1 MKTKSKEKGIS
12 LIVLIVTIVVAVI
25 LITVAITAF
34 NSNRA
39 DLQARQVQFKQNF
52 KILENELTSYLTD
65 NKIKDANESIY
76 VNSTDDNLKQMIPSV
91 EKTGFE
97 DLVMVCNSQ
106 LVFREDADLSSDE
119 KKWAEE
125 IASVVS
131 SCDDLNK
138 VSDYFGITL
147 DKNGGIFT
155 IPVGSDSIP
164 VSTKINIAN
173 SSHKAKYGFSNT
185 QYEEPSEFKSI
196 SSGQTISEEKTG
208 GTYYIWI
215 KVYDGEDNYLGKYI
229 SSPFIVNYVVEFDAN
244 GGSNAPET
252 EYKNYL
258 SSLVLPVE
266 TPTRDGYDFAGW
278 SIDNSATV
286 NYGAGDVYSND
297 KSVRLYAVWE
307 NKNVSMLIISED
319 VGRETTV
326 YGRNGGTTVVDTIPK
341 KEGYVFA
348 GWDLTGV
355 GSFNSGTKVYTFGN
369 GVGKLTAIWEEAV
382 AVVVEDN
389 EYYGQLYSAI
399 ASCGTEEQKQ
409 VKLLKDIELPFGGSV
424 PQSYNVRLNL
434 NGKSVT
440 SNVSGNLIVN
450 NGTLEVYNGDVET
463 VGSIIDN
470 RGDLTI
476 TSGNYISHSG
486 NTIVNSTGNLNI
498 NGGDILSEKANAL
511 LQSSRS
517 NNNTINISGGI
528 IRSSGDQA
536 TIGLAGNINLN
547 INSGLIANNGTG
559 TTIFVSA
566 PTNITI
572 NGATIAATGG
582 HVLYNTANSNI
593 IINSCNMYNSN
604 RYAIFNDGATIEF
617 NDGSI
622 NAKSVGVFNNS
633 GRFRMNDGY
642 ISSVGDRAIYNSA
655 SGEVYIL
662 GGNLNSESATLSALS
677 NANGKFVIGT
687 NDSDVSVSS
696 PSVVGNYEGIRGN
709 FEFYDGKIIG
719 KKAINGTVTATPTN
733 YRAVIE
739 KQNDLEIATLSNKYT
754 LSRTGTEGGTVS
766 GSYGVITVGV
776 SCTVIAT
783 PLVGYNFDGW
793 YDGNT
798 KVSSNANY
806 TFNMPAKDLEL
817 KAKFVARGDISFKVE
832 HYVMDTAGNYPVSP
846 TNVTDYSNGTSGVS
860 VKLSDYK
867 KTDLEVKDGIYY
879 DYGQVRGKT
888 VDTTNILNDG
898 STVIKLYYSRT
909 YGTLTTVAG
918 TNTLAVTG
926 YQKNK
931 YYYGATIKKVTALPM
946 EKTGYTVT
954 FEKWNTTNS
963 VVSPTTN
970 PIEGFVWPAMPND
983 TDITITSIFKDSINK
998 STINIDPSGGSV
1010 VIESPTGSASKT
1022 ITSKTGFTQNYN
1034 TTLSYAAPKRNNDVN
1049 NTTYTTTFIYAN
1061 GQNND
1066 TKTATKTDTT
1076 KYSFTKWVFD
1086 GVMYGNVSSISGA
1099 GKYTFSENN
1108 NVTTNMKAEYS
1119 MTKTSSTTE
1128 IELPTPNS
1136 KSGYTF
1142 DGWYTQETGGERI
1155 GDAGSMYK
1163 PTSNITLY
1171 AHWITNSSRLTINP
1185 NGGSVSITSP
1195 TGGTSKTITTNT
1207 SFIQNYDT
1215 TLTYGVPTKA
1225 NKTTTSSYTVTFNYN
1240 GNGKS
1245 DESKVSN
1252 VTTTTKYTFASWT
1265 KSNPFYGT
1273 MSSTTSSGTYTFPS
1287 NSNVGS
1293 TITAKYNETNSSTV
1307 TSVTAPTATREGYTF
1322 LGWYDMP
1329 SGGNKIVDGN
1339 GKYTPNQ
1346 NTTLYANWQAS
1357 KSSVTVNPNGGSVQ
1371 ISSANGTE
1379 TITESKKYT
1388 QDYGTFLT
1396 YSVPSKSQVKNTETY
1411 TVAYDTNGNS
1421 QTITSN
1427 QSVKTTTTKYA
1438 FSKWNLSS
1446 PFAGSLS
1453 SITSNGTYTFAA
1465 SEVAN
1470 NAMTAEYTS
1479 TNTSETTSVT
1489 LPTPNN
1495 RTGYT
1500 FDAWYLDNSFSNIA
1514 GKAGASYTPDNNVT
1528 LVANWNVNK
1537 YKLTRT
1543 AETGGSVSGPS
1554 GDIAFDTSCTVTA
1567 TVNSGY
1573 SFMGWYE
1580 GNTLITSS
1588 TSYTFKMPAKDYN
1601 LTAKFHKNTVE
1612 VVGKE
1617 SQPEF
1622 SITGASLSSGTAGIW
1637 LKAPDSGFTLTITE
1651 SGGFGLYSATALRG
1665 ETTLVASNA
1674 PQTAGSSYTTT
1685 GEEYIYLNGYGSIKV
1700 TLPDGSDAIIVDNRP
1715 TYTVTYYS
1723 PSTTT
1728 IYKQLSV
1735 KEMDYFSTPADP
1747 PAPTTAVVF
1756 DEWSLS
1762 SGTPVSPGYTKE
1774 NLVYNAKFKSA
1785 TFYTLTITGCK
1796 HGTPT
1801 ISAPSGDI
1809 KGSLTPSSDGK
1820 CTIQIRN
1827 GTTFSIS
1834 MTTKGEYVFNGFK
1847 KSGGTTTTT
1856 KINETVKNSDL
1867 EYSVSW
1873 DAAIAQI
1880 EKTVGSTTIITYY
1893 RSVPD
1898 AFDAVQSNQTIR
1910 LLANSTTSRTATL
1923 LSSKTNVTLEM
1934 NRYYIMNAMNG
1945 SSTNRIITNYGGLTI
1960 YGTGSIDNNSIIA
1973 FSNDTIYNNGD
1984 LTIDGISVER
1994 AIAAP
1999 TTNDNAIYNT
2009 ANGTVNIKNSKIKS
2023 GTRYVVFSKGTLNVS
2038 GGTVIE
2044 ASKNRGVYSTG
2055 TFNLAGGTVKSTAT
2069 EEPGER
2075 CNAITIMG
2083 GKFNMSGNP
2092 SNTIVTSQVS
2102 DAIHLSGSNTVGTI
2116 TGGYVKSAS
2125 HAGIWVVRDAT
2136 LYLRGSDSSGVS
2148 TSNPMIIGQTYAI
2161 SLISIDSTTGAE
2173 NEEGTLYF
2181 YGGRCIGYMNSDT
2194 KSISYKKK
2202 LYSSSK
2208 GIHFERNGTTNT
2220 AYPNK

>member
-25 LITVAITAF
+25 LITVVITAF
-34 NSNRA
+34 DSNRA

-125 IASVVS
+125 IAPVVS

-229 SSPFIVNYVVEFDAN
+229 SSPFIVNYIVEFDAN
-244 GGSNAPET
+244 GGSNAPES

-348 GWDLTGV
+348 GWALTGV

-476 TSGNYISHSG
+476 TSGNYISHNG

-528 IRSSGDQA
+528 IRSSGDQS

-559 TTIFVSA
+559 TTIFVSV
-566 PTNITI
+566 PTNVTI
-572 NGATIAATGG
+572 NGATIASTGSY
-582 HVLYNTANSNI
+582 VLYNTANSNI
-593 IINSCNMYNSN
+593 VINSCNMYNPN
-604 RYAIFNDGATIEF
+604 GYAIFNDGAAIEF
-617 NDGSI
+617 NNGSI

-642 ISSVGDRAIYNSA
+642 ISSVEDRAIYNST

-662 GGNLNSESATLSALS
+662 GGNVNSDSATLSALS

-696 PSVVGNYEGIRGN
+696 PGIVGKYGGIRGN

-719 KKAINGTVTATPTN
+719 KKAISGTVTATPTN

-739 KQNDLEIATLSNKYT
+739 KSNDLEIATLSNKYT

-776 SCTVIAT
+776 SCTVTAT
-783 PLVGYNFDGW
+783 PLTGYSFEGW

-798 KVSSNANY
+798 KVSSDANY
-806 TFNMPAKDLEL
+806 TFNMPARDLEL
-817 KAKFVARGDISFKVE
+817 KANFVGKNDIAFKVE
-832 HYVMDTAGNYPVSP
+832 HYVMDTSGNYPVTP
-846 TNVTDYSNGTSGVS
+846 TDVTNYSSGTSGAS

-918 TNTLAVTG
+918 TNTLTVTASE
-926 YQKNK
+926 KNK
-931 YYYGATIKKVTALPM
+931 YYYGASVEKITALPI

-983 TDITITSIFKDSINK
+983 TDITLTSIFKDSINK

-1061 GQNND
+1061 GQSND

-1108 NVTTNMKAEYS
+1108 NVTTNMKAEYN

-1136 KSGYTF
+1136 KSGYMF
-1142 DGWYTQETGGERI
+1142 DGWYTQETDGERI

-1185 NGGSVSITSP
+1185 NGGSVSVTSP

-1215 TLTYGVPTKA
+1215 TLTYGVPTKE
-1225 NKTTTSSYTVTFNYN
+1225 NKTSTSSYTVTFNYN

-1287 NSNVGS
+1287 NSSVGS
-1293 TITAKYNETNSSTV
+1293 TITAKYNETNSSTI
-1307 TSVTAPTATREGYTF
+1307 TSVTAPVATREGYTF

-1396 YSVPSKSQVKNTETY
+1396 YSVPSKSQIKNTETY

-1427 QSVKTTTTKYA
+1427 QAVKTTTAKYA

-1470 NAMTAEYTS
+1470 NTMTAEYTS

-1500 FDAWYLDNSFSNIA
+1500 FDAWYLDSSFKTMA
-1514 GKAGASYTPDNNVT
+1514 GKAGASYTPSKSVT
-1528 LVANWNVNK
+1528 LIANWNVNK
-1537 YKLTRT
+1537 YTLTRT

-1567 TVNSGY
+1567 TANSGY

-1588 TSYTFKMPAKDYN
+1588 TSYTFKMPAKNYN

-1612 VVGKE
+1612 VVGKD
-1617 SQPEF
+1617 SQPGF
-1622 SITGASLSSGTAGIW
+1622 SITGASLSSGAAGIW
-1637 LKAPDSGFTLTITE
+1637 LKAPDSGFTFTITG
-1651 SGGFGLYSATALRG
+1651 SNGFVIYSASTLRG
-1665 ETTLVASNA
+1665 DKTSVASNA
-1674 PQTAGSSYTTT
+1674 PQTTGSSYTTT
-1685 GEEYIYLNGYGSIKV
+1685 GEEYIYLSGYGSIKV
-1700 TLPDGSDAIIVDNRP
+1700 TLPDGSNAIIVDNRP

-1723 PSTTT
+1723 PSSTTV
-1728 IYKQLSV
+1728 YKQISV

-1785 TFYTLTITGCK
+1785 TFYTLTITGCT

-1827 GTTFSIS
+1827 GTTFSVS

-1880 EKTVGSTTIITYY
+1880 EKTVGSTTTITYY

-1898 AFDAVQSNQTIR
+1898 AFDAVQSDQIIR

-1923 LSSKTNVTLEM
+1923 SSSKTGVTLRMDGHEFM
-1934 NRYYIMNAMNG
+1934 SPYSG
-1945 SSTNRIITNYGGLTI
+1945 SSYIALRNYGELEVVGNGYKSESTI
-1960 YGTGSIDNNSIIA
+1960 RA
-1973 FSNDTIYNNGD
+1973 FYTDTISNYGKLKLD
-1984 LTIDGISVER
+1984 CITVER
-1994 AIAAP
+1994 AISAP
-1999 TTNDNAIYNT
+1999 TSNDNAIYNSSS
-2009 ANGTVNIKNSKIKS
+2009 GTVDIQGSNITS
-2023 GTRYVVFSKGTLNVS
+2023 GTRYVIKSAGTLNIYNS
-2038 GGTVIE
+2038 TQVI
-2044 ASKNRGVYSTG
+2044 ATKNRGVYSTG
-2055 TFNLAGGTVKSTAT
+2055 TLNLSKATIKSTAT

-2083 GKFNMSGNP
+2083 GKFNMSGDP

-2102 DAIHLSGSNTVGTI
+2102 DAIHLSGSNTVANI
-2116 TGGYVKSAS
+2116 TGGYVKSAA
-2125 HAGIWVVRDAT
+2125 HAGIWVINDAT

-2148 TSNPMIIGQTYAI
+2148 TTNPRIEGKTYAI
-2161 SLISIDSTTGAE
+2161 SLISINSTTGLE

-2181 YGGRCIGYMNSDT
+2181 YGGRCIGYMSSDT

-2202 LYSSSK
+2202 MYSYSK